1 MPATLLRRLPKP
13 AIYPGWWVVSA
24 PFLAAMLTVGSGQYA
39 FAHFVEPLEETFG
52 WTRTQINLSLSFT
65 AVGSMI
71 APILGWIM
79 DRRGARGIMLGSIAF
94 IIAGY
99 LLRPFMAEL
108 WHWYALSLLQFI
120 GYAGA
125 SILPAGRLVGI
136 WFPKTRGRVMGITLM
151 GNNAGGIAF
160 PILTTAAL
168 AASWQWAGITLAPWQ
183 GGYIIFGAI
192 GIALL
197 AYTAAVVR
205 DFPPTQTAAA
215 SNPAD
220 APANPNA
227 DASKPANASTAPSN
241 ANAAGTTNAADAP
254 SNAADAPSNADA
266 SNRANPKTP
275 PPQPTPTPTTPTPP
289 APATTLTGWS
299 LGEALRSKAF
309 YAITIATLLGTFTY
323 SAILPQIL
331 THLTSVGVPKAEA
344 SWALSSVA
352 LCGMTGKFVMGLL
365 SERITARYALMI
377 DLTGQATFL
386 LLFTQ
391 FAGQSPIL
399 MWLFVPAFGFFLGAF
414 GALFPIIVQDT
425 FGIRRYG
432 SIMGVI
438 NMTTAVSFFI
448 GPLIAG
454 VSFDI
459 TGSYRI
465 AFFAVAALFYAGA
478 LTLTQ
483 AKQPQRRPQ

>member
-13 AIYPGWWVVSA
+13 AIHPGWWVVSA

-168 AASWQWAGITLAPWQ
+168 AASWQWAGISLAPWQ

-205 DFPPTQTAAA
+205 DFPPTQTD
-215 SNPAD
+215 SG
-220 APANPNA
+220 PNA
-227 DASKPANASTAPSN
+227 PTDAN
-241 ANAAGTTNAADAP
+241 
-254 SNAADAPSNADA
+254 SNADA
-266 SNRANPKTP
+266 PVNPNAASADNPNAPTAADANPKTP

-483 AKQPQRRPQ
+483 AKQPHRRPQ